1 MKRYTFEVTIDEQSD
16 EWWESITKDGRSG
29 CDDVREF
36 IKRELESAH
45 LDVDIKLT
53 DYEDQ

>member
-1 MKRYTFEVTIDEQSD
+1 MKRYTFEVTVDEQSD
-16 EWWESITKDGRSG
+16 EWLESITKDGRSG

-36 IKRELESAH
+36 IKKELESAH

-53 DYEDQ
+53 DYEDR